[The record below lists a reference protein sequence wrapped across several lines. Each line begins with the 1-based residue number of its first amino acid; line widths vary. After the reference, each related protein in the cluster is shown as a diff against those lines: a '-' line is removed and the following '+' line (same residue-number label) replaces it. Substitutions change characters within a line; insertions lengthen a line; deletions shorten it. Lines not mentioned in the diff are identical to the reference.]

1 MIDRHSRSSV
11 QYGAMKIEDHR
22 LRAFCLVVEMGSFSK
37 AAAAKLMTQSA
48 MSHLIRS
55 LEHDL
60 GEKLLLRDTR
70 TVTPTSAGKVLY
82 AHAQEILKHY
92 QQIDEDLCSLTT
104 RVRGALSIVST
115 RMIADNL
122 LPEVIY
128 SFSRAH
134 QDVQIDISIARTE
147 QVIRTTGDGN
157 ADVGFFEGIIR
168 DVPPHAEPVRTDE
181 ILLIASDNH
190 PLARMHVLSP
200 ESLVGQTFLMPAPGS
215 GIRECADVYLR
226 SLGLAPKQFRIAM
239 TIGDPFLLVKMV
251 QSGLGIAFVSKHAA
265 AYALRDGS
273 VVRLPVSKKRLSRK
287 LYMMVHPSSSLLAR
301 TFKKFVRDFRFFRP
315 A

>member
-1 MIDRHSRSSV
+1 
-11 QYGAMKIEDHR
+11 
-22 LRAFCLVVEMGSFSK
+22 MGSFSK

-60 GEKLLLRDTR
+60 GEKLLLRDAR
-70 TVTPTSAGKVLY
+70 TVTPTPAGKVLY
-82 AHAQEILKHY
+82 AHAQEILNHY
-92 QQIDEDLCSLTT
+92 QLIDEDLCSLNT
-104 RVRGALSIVST
+104 RIRGTLIIVST

-122 LPEVIY
+122 LPEIMY
-128 SFSRAH
+128 SFSKAH
-134 QDVQIDISIARTE
+134 PDVAIDVSIAVTE
-147 QVIRTTGDGN
+147 QVIRTTSEGN

-168 DVPPHAEPVRTDE
+168 DIPTHAETVRTDE
-181 ILLIASDNH
+181 IVLIASDSH
-190 PLARMHVLSP
+190 PLARKRVVSP
-200 ESLVGQTFLMPAPGS
+200 ENLVGQTFLMPAPGS
-215 GIRECADVYLR
+215 GIREYADMYLR
-226 SLGLAPKQFRIAM
+226 SLGLSSKQFRVGM

-251 QSGLGIAFVSKHAA
+251 QSGLGIAFASKHAA

-273 VVRLPVSKKRLSRK
+273 VVRLPLSKKRLSRK
-287 LYMMVHPSSSLLAR
+287 LYMLVHPSSSLLAR